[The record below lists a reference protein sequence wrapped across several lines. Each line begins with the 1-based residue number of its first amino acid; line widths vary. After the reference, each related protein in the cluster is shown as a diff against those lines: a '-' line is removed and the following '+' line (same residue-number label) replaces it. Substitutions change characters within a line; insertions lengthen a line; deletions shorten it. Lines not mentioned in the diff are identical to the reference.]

1 MEEKDKEILKR
12 ERKTEKKVKKFMKTV
27 REFLKS
33 KNSGTVPAEY
43 ECSLLLLETYY
54 QQFLQLS
61 DELERIDS
69 YLVMGRYS
77 EVPHPLL
84 GARDKAAVRL
94 EAMMKEIGLTPRA
107 QVKLEIEPSKT
118 EENPLETFIKNK
130 RVEKR

>member
-1 MEEKDKEILKR
+1 MEEKDKEILKK

-27 REFLKS
+27 RDFLKT
-33 KNSGTVPAEY
+33 KNGGNVPAEY

-84 GARDKAAVRL
+84 SARDKAAVRL

-118 EENPLETFIKNK
+118 EENPLESFIKNK